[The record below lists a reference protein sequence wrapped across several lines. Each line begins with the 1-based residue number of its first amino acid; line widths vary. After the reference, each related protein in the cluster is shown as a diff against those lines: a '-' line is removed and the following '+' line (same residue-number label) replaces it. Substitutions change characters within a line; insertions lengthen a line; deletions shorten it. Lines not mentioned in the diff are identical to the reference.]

1 LPRISDA
8 CRLAGTARAGEV
20 PQARARP
27 RRLSASS
34 AALVI
39 SNQVKFAADPT
50 EFIECCGVLSNPVQ
64 PNRTPNSEHDTAQ
77 VAENCVRPRRDAE
90 KPGKRARRISVSRSE
105 EEAAVRAFLAQLIVG
120 PGRKTQAAELLR
132 EDLRRARVQGWPML
146 NKTAFGLLI
155 TKLVRERGFEKLKE
169 GKVTMYY
176 GVGVAINAKVDL
188 AAAA

>member
-1 LPRISDA
+1 
-8 CRLAGTARAGEV
+8 
-20 PQARARP
+20 
-27 RRLSASS
+27 
-34 AALVI
+34 
-39 SNQVKFAADPT
+39 
-50 EFIECCGVLSNPVQ
+50 
-64 PNRTPNSEHDTAQ
+64 
-77 VAENCVRPRRDAE
+77 
-90 KPGKRARRISVSRSE
+90 
-105 EEAAVRAFLAQLIVG
+105 VRAFLAQLIVG
-120 PGRKTQAAELLR
+120 LGRKTQAAELLR